1 MKTLYSHF
9 QKMAWMLAMLLTAT
23 ITLTSC
29 FDAAQEIGN
38 AVSGHW
44 FGDMDMYYNGERA
57 RGTEIEFYSGWGY
70 DRGRGVQ
77 IDYYAYHAET
87 SYFNWQVRNRI
98 LYLVFD
104 DPALDCA
111 IVDYRLSYDYFSGYI
126 ADYYTLENQTH
137 FNLRNYDRYWDRYG
151 YGYYDDYYYV
161 KATRA
166 ATDSTAVD
174 SVVVDDKYHGV
185 RGVNMKK

>member
-1 MKTLYSHF
+1 
-9 QKMAWMLAMLLTAT
+9 MLLTAT

-29 FDAAQEIGN
+29 FDEDQEIGN

-87 SYFNWQVRNRI
+87 SYFNWQKLTI
-98 LYLVFD
+98 
-104 DPALDCA
+104 
-111 IVDYRLSYDYFSGYI
+111 SS
-126 ADYYTLENQTH
+126 
-137 FNLRNYDRYWDRYG
+137 
-151 YGYYDDYYYV
+151 
-161 KATRA
+161 
-166 ATDSTAVD
+166 
-174 SVVVDDKYHGV
+174 SVPGA
-185 RGVNMKK
+185 

>member
-1 MKTLYSHF
+1 M
-9 QKMAWMLAMLLTAT
+9 
-23 ITLTSC
+23 
-29 FDAAQEIGN
+29 
-38 AVSGHW
+38 
-44 FGDMDMYYNGERA
+44 
-57 RGTEIEFYSGWGY
+57 
-70 DRGRGVQ
+70 
-77 IDYYAYHAET
+77 
-87 SYFNWQVRNRI
+87 
-98 LYLVFD
+98 
-104 DPALDCA
+104 
-111 IVDYRLSYDYFSGYI
+111 
-126 ADYYTLENQTH
+126 ENQTH